1 MSSSNH
7 APQRYGKAPA
17 SPVPPSPLVPPALP
31 FPKTYSP
38 DYWNCFYVGWTMA
51 LQKASRLYH
60 HKGLTNILP
69 DIGPRA
75 EHICS
80 SPSSLFCGLVCA
92 LYDACTVILTGSSEL

>member
-1 MSSSNH
+1 
-7 APQRYGKAPA
+7 
-17 SPVPPSPLVPPALP
+17 
-31 FPKTYSP
+31 
-38 DYWNCFYVGWTMA
+38 MA

-80 SPSSLFCGLVCA
+80 SPSSREVQGWSRNEIGPAAVQLELAARGYRLTRGQVLNGAWRIVERVASPNCA
-92 LYDACTVILTGSSEL
+92 RKRRGVVQFSWELAEGSA

>member
-1 MSSSNH
+1 MSLSNR

-17 SPVPPSPLVPPALP
+17 SPVPPSPPASPALP
-31 FPKTYSP
+31 FPETYSP
-38 DYWNCFYVGWTMA
+38 DYWNGFYVGWTMA
-51 LQKASRLYH
+51 LQKAYRLYH

-80 SPSSLFCGLVCA
+80 SPSSRPSPA
-92 LYDACTVILTGSSEL
+92 YSSPPLSTDLD